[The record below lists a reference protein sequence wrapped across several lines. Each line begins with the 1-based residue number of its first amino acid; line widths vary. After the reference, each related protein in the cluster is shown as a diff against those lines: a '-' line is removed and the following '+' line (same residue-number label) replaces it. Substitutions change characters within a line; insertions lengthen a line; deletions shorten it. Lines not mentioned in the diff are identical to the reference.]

1 MAQII
6 SLGGKKYTAEL
17 DWHIS
22 NAKDYKAEAKSVI
35 KENKDK
41 YKKADYLTYVQAQD
55 LTEEISYGI
64 INGKDAGKSAAALF
78 ANEPRNP
85 PLRASEFN

>member
-41 YKKADYLTYVQAQD
+41 YK
-55 LTEEISYGI
+55 
-64 INGKDAGKSAAALF
+64 
-78 ANEPRNP
+78 
-85 PLRASEFN
+85 